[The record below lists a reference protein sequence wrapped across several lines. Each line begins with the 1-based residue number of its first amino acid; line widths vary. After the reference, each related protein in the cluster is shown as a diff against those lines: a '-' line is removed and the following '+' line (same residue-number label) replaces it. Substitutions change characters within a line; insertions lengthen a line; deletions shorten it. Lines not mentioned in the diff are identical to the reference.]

1 MKEIEFDADG
11 RRSKWWGRDDF
22 YCDSSN
28 SGPRIL
34 LPYQGEP
41 AHGDSYHKLIIDS
54 KTIRGYVWS
63 GYFLWSKCRRFFTC
77 DWLEGM
83 GGHYERVASPTRW
96 FWLTLRIPRQTWV
109 FTQVLRATI
118 IVEPREL
125 RYRVLLDPPR
135 DDVQKILLEDGEDA
149 LWEVLLSVK
158 DDNWEAFR

>member
-1 MKEIEFDADG
+1 MTEIEFEADG
-11 RRSKWWGRDDF
+11 RRSKWWGYGNF
-22 YCDSSN
+22 YCDASN
-28 SGPRIL
+28 VGPRIL

-41 AHGDSYHKLIIDS
+41 AHGDSYHKLIVDS

-83 GGHYERVASPTRW
+83 GGHYDSVTSPKLPS
-96 FWLTLRIPRQTWV
+96 WLSLRPPKKIWV

-125 RYRVLLDPPR
+125 RYRVLLDPGR
-135 DDVQKILLEDGEDA
+135 DEVHKILPEHREDA
-149 LWEVLLSVK
+149 LWDVLLSGE
-158 DDNWEAFR
+158 DDNWEAFL